1 MIKPSNSNKKEILLK
16 GIEVFF
22 IRVLGYGCG
31 FLFTWLLANKYG
43 AKTQGVFAIAFM
55 FLSVGAMI
63 SKLGIETAIV
73 KWIARHALTIE
84 RQAIYLKSLKLI
96 VISSLITALFLFFL
110 APLISS
116 IYNKPDIELSIKIAA
131 ISIPFL
137 SILDVSASYFKG
149 IQKTGIFGLYA
160 QFFKFFAP
168 FVFIVLFYTL
178 SKSGFEIPIISYSIG
193 LFLVSIIAVIHV
205 SRALKLPSKIGQCS
219 FKLGFK
225 SMILDAYPMMI
236 SSAIVMIMGWS
247 DVFVLGFYAEEH
259 EIGVYNVAVKLS
271 TIVSFT
277 YNAVATIATP
287 KIALYYKNEDTKLLR
302 ETIGFSSRLI
312 FFCGLPIF
320 TFIFIFPEFIL
331 SFFGL
336 EFVEGKTVLRILL
349 IAQLTNVITGP
360 VGAIFQMTEKQK
372 ILQNYILIALV
383 FNVVFS
389 LILVR
394 FFYLEGVAIASA
406 IGMMLWNVLG
416 AYFIWKN
423 MKIKTWVN
431 FNNY

>member
-1 MIKPSNSNKKEILLK
+1 MIKSFNSNKKEILLK
-16 GIEVFF
+16 GVEVFF

-43 AKTQGVFAIAFM
+43 AKTQGIFAIAFM

-73 KWIARHALTIE
+73 KWIASHTLANE

-96 VISSLITALFLFFL
+96 VISSLIIALFLFLL
-110 APLISS
+110 APVIAT

-149 IQKTGIFGLYA
+149 IQKTKFFGLYA

-178 SKSGFEIPIISYSIG
+178 SKSGFEIPIVSYSIG
-193 LFLVSIIAVIHV
+193 LFFVSTVTVVHV
-205 SRALKLPSKIGQCS
+205 FRALKLGYKINQND

-247 DVFVLGFYAEEH
+247 DVFVLGFYAEEY
-259 EIGVYNVAVKLS
+259 EIGIYNVAVKLA

-277 YNAVATIATP
+277 YNAVVTIATP
-287 KIALYYKNEDTKLLR
+287 KIALYYKSKDIKLLR
-302 ETIGFSSRLI
+302 ETVGFSSRLI
-312 FFCGLPIF
+312 FVCGLPIF
-320 TFIFIFPEFIL
+320 VFIFIFPEFIL
-331 SFFGL
+331 SFFGS
-336 EFVEGKTVLRILL
+336 EFVEGKRVLRILL

-360 VGAIFQMTEKQK
+360 VGAMFQMTGKQK
-372 ILQNYILIALV
+372 ILQNYILIALI

-389 LILVR
+389 LILVH
-394 FFYLEGVAIASA
+394 FLHLEGVAIASA
-406 IGMMLWNVLG
+406 LGMILWNVLG
-416 AYFIWKN
+416 AYFVWKKMN
-423 MKIKTWVN
+423 IRTWVKL
-431 FNNY
+431 